1 MKKTLILAMLTLLPA
16 LQLFSQNNTDWEPT
30 GVWPFI
36 NKQFRTATV
45 YTGVF
50 SRTKTIVPCN
60 IHVGKQAL
68 WYSQNDTLMEAI
80 PGTVLYVEFPNGDT
94 YMPVGSERQF
104 GKIIREDTIS
114 GQLARIICVRSVD
127 WRALDQR
134 GVDVLNNTQNV
145 LQGASAIGLGSW
157 ASAISDANS
166 SIREEELPLPM
177 TSSYYFQVRGEIFPA
192 TTKQILDHIDPAR
205 RKEYRAFTRSAEIIS
220 TNESSM
226 LKVWKEFFLK
236 IN

>member
-60 IHVGKQAL
+60 IHVGKQTL

-80 PGTVLYVEFPNGDT
+80 PGSVLYVEFPNGDT
-94 YMPVGSERQF
+94 YMPIGSERAF
-104 GKIIREDTIS
+104 GRIIREDTID
-114 GQLARIICVRSVD
+114 GQVARIICVKAVD
-127 WRALDQR
+127 KKALDQR
-134 GVDVLNNTQNV
+134 GVDVLNNTQNFQ
-145 LQGASAIGLGSW
+145 QGAYSIGLGSW
-157 ASAISDANS
+157 ASAVSDANNA
-166 SIREEELPLPM
+166 IRIEEQPLPM
-177 TSSYYFQVRGEIFPA
+177 TKSFYFQVRGEMFPA
-192 TTKQILDHIDPAR
+192 TTKQILGHIDPSR
-205 RKEYRAFTRSAEIIS
+205 RKEYHAFTRSAEIIS

-226 LKVWKEFFLK
+226 LKVWKEFFIK
-236 IN
+236 SR